1 MKIRISL
8 AFLIVVL
15 LATACA
21 AQPAASVGS
30 IQINTPWVMAAS
42 ASGNTA
48 AFMVIK
54 NTGSQADRLV
64 KAEFK
69 PAKMVQL
76 MNTVETNGKMGMVNV
91 DAIDIPA
98 GGQVELKS
106 GGFHVML
113 MNLSEELADGNSAS
127 LTLTF
132 EKAGA
137 VTFTLPI
144 KAG

>member
-1 MKIRISL
+1 MKMRVSL
-8 AFLIVVL
+8 VFIVLVL
-15 LATACA
+15 LVTACTARPA
-21 AQPAASVGS
+21 AQVGS
-30 IQINTPWVMAAS
+30 IQVHTPWVKAAG
-42 ASGNTA
+42 ANTDTA
-48 AFMVIK
+48 AFMIIK
-54 NTGSQADRLV
+54 NTGAQADRLV
-64 KAEFK
+64 KAEF
-69 PAKMVQL
+69 ATANMVTL
-76 MNTVETNGKMGMVNV
+76 MTMTESNGKMAMTNV

-106 GGFHVML
+106 GSFHVML
-113 MNLSEELADGNSAS
+113 MGLSEELADGNSTT